1 MFGQRGGETV
11 GLRWL
16 PQPEVTGRAWTDS
29 PGATEVVSARAW
41 HRARAIRVSPSSEP
55 HSQKQGPFSP
65 LCGQTMLLWFG
76 HRKPPCDPKPV
87 TTPFWVSVSSSV
99 KGGEGWS
106 QPSRSLPAGPAQHR
120 GRSVMAES
128 LSSLGPLSPRSIP
141 ALGNYLLTNTE

>member
-16 PQPEVTGRAWTDS
+16 PQPEVTGGAWTDS

-65 LCGQTMLLWFG
+65 LCGQWCSGSATENL
-76 HRKPPCDPKPV
+76 PV
-87 TTPFWVSVSSSV
+87 TP
-99 KGGEGWS
+99 S
-106 QPSRSLPAGPAQHR
+106 QSLH
-120 GRSVMAES
+120 
-128 LSSLGPLSPRSIP
+128 LSGSQFPL
-141 ALGNYLLTNTE
+141 L